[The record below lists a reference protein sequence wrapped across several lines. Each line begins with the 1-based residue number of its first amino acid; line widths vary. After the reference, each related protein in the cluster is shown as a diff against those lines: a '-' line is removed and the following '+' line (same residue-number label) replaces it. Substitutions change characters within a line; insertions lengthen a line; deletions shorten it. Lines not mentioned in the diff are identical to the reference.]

1 VIDEVLKDG
10 DTVDAAGGLVAYH
23 TPGHTPGHTAFY
35 QPERKLLFSGDLFF
49 GEKDGLILTVP
60 AFTHHTPTARISA
73 HRMAQLS
80 VDAVLSYHGGP
91 VLKNA
96 SAALRKFGR
105 LD

>member
-1 VIDEVLKDG
+1 
-10 DTVDAAGGLVAYH
+10 
-23 TPGHTPGHTAFY
+23 
-35 QPERKLLFSGDLFF
+35 
-49 GEKDGLILTVP
+49 
-60 AFTHHTPTARISA
+60 
-73 HRMAQLS
+73 MAQLS